1 MRKFRFNGA
10 VIGAALRMAHIGN
23 CLGLFIQKE
32 SNMNKDQVFGVVRTL
47 AAAGFGYLAGKGLI
61 DGATAEALAGAIA
74 TIGVAIW
81 SVVSKQPVAE
91 SAE

>member
-1 MRKFRFNGA
+1 MRTSRLFGA
-10 VIGAALRMAHIGN
+10 EIGELLRMAHIGN
-23 CLGLFIQKE
+23 CLGRFILRG
-32 SNMNKDQVFGVVRTL
+32 NDMNKDQLFGIVRTL

-61 DGATAEALAGAIA
+61 DGATAEALAGAVA

-81 SVVSKQPVAE
+81 SVVSKQPTAE